1 MVTTGVAPQKPLWL
15 LLLYFMW
22 QALVI
27 GTAVSLWWWRAART
41 A

>member
-1 MVTTGVAPQKPLWL
+1 VATGVVREKPLWL

-27 GTAVSLWWWRAART
+27 GAAVSLWWWRAARP
-41 A
+41 AS